1 MRANLTLLPVGL
13 LLAAMNQSFGQPV
26 ITEQPVNQTNVVG
39 STASFTLSAT
49 GTPEPVY
56 QWQILSGNWT
66 NLSDRTNATL
76 VLSNVLTSD
85 EADYRAVITDDA
97 GTTNSAVAHLYVVE
111 PPGNVFIIS
120 DQVTIAGANR
130 TLPVR
135 ASGTWL
141 SYQWRR
147 DGVDV
152 AGATSSNLVF
162 SGVQPTNAGA
172 YTALITNLAG
182 AITSRVCQLSV
193 AAGWV
198 FTNAQGTQLPYR
210 LFLPPKYDPAT
221 NYPLVLFWHGAGEV
235 GTDNVGQMTDNGQFS
250 FLSAS
255 NLAKFPCF
263 YLAPQIPYS
272 LSSCGQY
279 YTFLDCAT
287 NLLSFLEAQ
296 FAIDPDRIYVTGLS
310 MGGFLSWNMLA
321 RYPELLAAAVP
332 MSGGLGCTSISDALL
347 NARMPIWNFHA
358 ANDTTI
364 LVSYS
369 DSVVAGLRSAGANVI
384 YARYLV
390 GGHGIWPTAYR
401 TPGMVYW
408 VMGQRRGV
416 NGTNQPL
423 LSITQPTA
431 YSIFRTGTTNLALA
445 GAAAAMGSSIS
456 VSWTNV
462 ANNSKGAA
470 LGGNAWT
477 ATGIPLVAEQTN
489 LIIVTGSIS
498 SWGYSGSTTFNDT
511 LAVTP
516 SPASLTLTLQGTEA
530 LLNWTGGVPPLRVQ
544 RATDLSAGDWTDF
557 LTNATPPVSLPLTN
571 PTAFY
576 RLVGK

>member
-1 MRANLTLLPVGL
+1 
-13 LLAAMNQSFGQPV
+13 MNQSFGQPV
-26 ITEQPVNQTNVVG
+26 ITEQPVNQTNILG
-39 STASFTLSAT
+39 TTATFTVSAT

-85 EADYRAVITDDA
+85 EADYRAVINDDA

-111 PPGNVFIIS
+111 PPGNLALIS
-120 DQVTIAGANR
+120 DQVAIAGESR
-130 TLPVR
+130 TLRVR

-141 SYQWRR
+141 TYQWRL

-152 AGATSSNLVF
+152 PGATGSNLVF
-162 SGVQPTNAGA
+162 SSLQPTNAGA
-172 YTALITNLAG
+172 YTALVTNLAG
-182 AITSRVCQLSV
+182 AITSKICQVSV

-210 LFLPPKYDPAT
+210 LFLPLKYDPAT

-235 GTDNVGQMTDNGQFS
+235 GTDNVGQMKDNGQFS
-250 FLSAS
+250 FLTAS
-255 NLAKFPCF
+255 NQAKFPCF

-272 LSSCGQY
+272 LSGCGQY
-279 YTFLDCAT
+279 FTFLDCAT

-369 DSVVAGLRSAGANVI
+369 DNVVAGLRSAGANVI
-384 YARYLV
+384 YTRYTV
-390 GGHGIWPTAYR
+390 GGHGIWPVAYR
-401 TPGMVYW
+401 TPGMVDW

-423 LSITQPTA
+423 LLITQPTV
-431 YSIFRTGTTNLALA
+431 YSTYRTGATNLAL
-445 GAAAAMGSSIS
+445 GGTAASLGSSTTI
-456 VSWTNV
+456 SWTNV
-462 ANNSKGAA
+462 ANNSKGAG
-470 LGGNAWT
+470 LGSNVWT
-477 ATGIPLVAEQTN
+477 ATGIPLIAEQTN
-489 LIIVTGSIS
+489 LIIVTGSTAS
-498 SWGYSGSTTFNDT
+498 SGYSGSVTFNDT

-516 SPASLTLTLQGTEA
+516 SPARLTFTLQGTEA
-530 LLNWTGGVPPLRVQ
+530 LLNWTGGVPPLHVQ
-544 RATDLSAGDWTDF
+544 RATDLAAGDWTDF
-557 LTNATPPVSLPLTN
+557 LTNATPPITLPLTN

-576 RLVGK
+576 RLVGN